1 MGEKMTKSEIC
12 VNIVRQE
19 MLKNLDKKAL
29 RAICVPRIIK
39 ECNMTNAGG
48 NTYFYNACKEIDDP
62 SFGEPKARKER
73 AYVEDHPHTPFT
85 PTGVNPTER
94 GVYSVVDVRNNVAV
108 FASCHHDKQDALIE
122 SVKKNRPVVNGL
134 QIIGKAVGTIEKG
147 TKV

>member
-1 MGEKMTKSEIC
+1 MGEKMTKSEMC

-39 ECNMTNAGG
+39 ECNMTDAGG
-48 NTYFYNACKEIDDP
+48 STYFYNACKEIDDP
-62 SFGEPKARKER
+62 SFGEPKVRKER
-73 AYVEDHPHTPFT
+73 TTAVECTHTPFT
-85 PTGVNPTER
+85 PTGIDPTER
-94 GVYSVVDVRNNVAV
+94 GVYSVVDVSNNVAV
-108 FASCHHDKQDALIE
+108 FASCHHNKQDALIE

-134 QIIGKAVGTIEKG
+134 QVIGKVLGTIEKG

>member
-1 MGEKMTKSEIC
+1 MTKSEMC

-19 MLKNLDKKAL
+19 MAKNLDKKAL
-29 RAICVPRIIK
+29 RAVCVPRIIK
-39 ECNMTNAGG
+39 ECNMTDAGG
-48 NTYFYNACKEIDDP
+48 GTYFYNAYNAINEP
-62 SFGEPKARKER
+62 SLGEPKVRKER
-73 AYVEDHPHTPFT
+73 VYAEDHPHTPFT
-85 PTGVNPTER
+85 PTGVDPTER

>member
-1 MGEKMTKSEIC
+1 MC

-39 ECNMTNAGG
+39 ECNMTDAGG
-48 NTYFYNACKEIDDP
+48 STYFYNACKEIDDP
-62 SFGEPKARKER
+62 SFGEPKVRKER
-73 AYVEDHPHTPFT
+73 VYIEDHHHTPFT
-85 PTGVNPTER
+85 PTGIDPTER
-94 GVYSVVDVRNNVAV
+94 GVYSVVDVSNNVAV
-108 FASCHHDKQDALIE
+108 FASCHHNKQDALIE

-134 QIIGKAVGTIEKG
+134 QVIGKVLGTIEKG